1 VPTSFLEGSFYW
13 TLKAEGKHVLPD
25 QLLSTIY
32 SHSKS
37 LNNHLCCLR
46 QVAVNLSVHAKIGG
60 LGVKSKESAEEKRA
74 WAARGF
80 TFVEDV
86 VYIGL
91 GLLLAGSS
99 LALLIGGVITF
110 GQHLIGGTL
119 TSNIVP
125 LLDRILLILLVVE
138 LLYTVQ
144 VSFREHSVIPEPF
157 LLVGL
162 IAAIRRVLVLTAEFA
177 QVHGQSDE
185 VFKRF
190 TIELG
195 VLTVL
200 IIALV
205 ISLVL
210 LRKRGVE
217 AVAERA
223 T

>member
-1 VPTSFLEGSFYW
+1 M
-13 TLKAEGKHVLPD
+13 A
-25 QLLSTIY
+25 
-32 SHSKS
+32 
-37 LNNHLCCLR
+37 
-46 QVAVNLSVHAKIGG
+46 
-60 LGVKSKESAEEKRA
+60 SKESLEPKRV
-74 WAARGF
+74 WAARAF
-80 TFVEDV
+80 TLVEDV
-86 VYIGL
+86 VYVGL

-99 LALLIGGVITF
+99 IALLIGGLIAFV
-110 GQHLIGGTL
+110 QHLVGGSL
-119 TSNIVP
+119 GSNIVP

-162 IAAIRRVLVLTAEFA
+162 IAAIRRVLILTAEFA
-177 QVHGQSDE
+177 QVHEQTDLL
-185 VFKRF
+185 FRRF
-190 TIELG
+190 VIELV

-205 ISLVL
+205 VSLVL

-217 AVAERA
+217 AVVERA

>member
-1 VPTSFLEGSFYW
+1 MLANHASLASGAKGRS
-13 TLKAEGKHVLPD
+13 
-25 QLLSTIY
+25 STPAAG
-32 SHSKS
+32 
-37 LNNHLCCLR
+37 N
-46 QVAVNLSVHAKIGG
+46 QLSVR
-60 LGVKSKESAEEKRA
+60 VSMKSKESSEEKRA

-80 TFVEDV
+80 TYVEDV
-86 VYIGL
+86 VYLGL

-99 LALLIGGVITF
+99 IALLIGGVITF
-110 GQHLIGGTL
+110 GQHLIAGTL
-119 TSNIVP
+119 ISNIVP

-185 VFKRF
+185 VFRRF
-190 TIELG
+190 VIELV

-200 IIALV
+200 IVALV
-205 ISLVL
+205 LSLVI
-210 LRKRGVE
+210 LRRRGVD